1 MCNFDI
7 FFEMVGDYLLWGNID
22 ANLAL
27 FWKGF
32 GSMVL
37 ETGVI
42 SDSLAK
48 LLDVQMPHPPPGQAP
63 PLPPS
68 PEPPKPLAV
77 TPPPVKATA
86 AKQTARPKVS
96 DSRLNA
102 PGCADEPQPKRFK
115 AESNAT

>member
-1 MCNFDI
+1 MALTCATSTYSLKWSVI
-7 FFEMVGDYLLWGNID
+7 ISCGGNID

-68 PEPPKPLAV
+68 PEPPKPLAASAP
-77 TPPPVKATA
+77 TPPTGKG
-86 AKQTARPKVS
+86 
-96 DSRLNA
+96 N
-102 PGCADEPQPKRFK
+102 GCKTNGTP
-115 AESNAT
+115 